1 MPEFNRFSRNTEWV
15 DLEFVERRRTPE
27 VAIQV
32 GIQLRLAGLSLQNT
46 KQYLERL
53 GVKRSRA
60 TIHDWVRK
68 ADLQSDS
75 NVDPNQIAVDETV
88 IRVNGQRH
96 WLYAV
101 VDSDTSQFP
110 NIRLFRRQ

>member
-53 GVKRSRA
+53 GVKRSRT

-96 WLYAV
+96 WLYAA